1 MRIISSTL
9 DIMRINA
16 TKERGRNQMPMG
28 ELRRF
33 KMLGS
38 QNAKDFGDWC
48 DRKKLSRNDLI
59 YILTSIALTDDFIG
73 ESTYDEVRQA
83 YLPRGA

>member
-1 MRIISSTL
+1 
-9 DIMRINA
+9 
-16 TKERGRNQMPMG
+16 MPMG

-38 QNAKDFGDWC
+38 QNTKDFGDWC

-83 YLPRGA
+83 YLPRGT